1 MKFDYCIGNPAYN
14 ADFTNSGDNGNY
26 AAPVYNDFLDAAYEV
41 SNKVERFIQQD
52 FCLMLARHQR
62 NGIQKC

>member
-26 AAPVYNDFLDAAYEV
+26 AAPVYNDFLDAAY
-41 SNKVERFIQQD
+41 
-52 FCLMLARHQR
+52 
-62 NGIQKC
+62 